1 MLRCFFLHLSHD
13 LLLRLFSQVRYA
25 TSKLF
30 YLRILGN
37 LFISD
42 LLKEARILSQ
52 DALQD
57 AELVVIDFF
66 ALVPIEHFAQV
77 NLLALI
83 HVVLLLAK
91 YPVHVLVL
99 GLQIIQLCVL
109 SSVNFYFVNFIHFFT
124 VN

>member
-25 TSKLF
+25 TSKLL
-30 YLRILGN
+30 YLRILGD

-42 LLKEARILSQ
+42 LLEEARILSQ
-52 DALQD
+52 NALQD
-57 AELVVIDFF
+57 AKLVVIDFF